1 MATAIIATYENGLLK
16 PSEKLPLRE
25 HDQVLVVVVPL
36 TPQVEYA
43 PDATRVA
50 KMREQAEAWLSQQP
64 SDAVREPLTL
74 SSETEQRLDN
84 EFNAALTAIRARA
97 SRFNEKQ
104 ILADVEAA
112 IAEVRA
118 MPADER
124 ARLDDELDQVL
135 ATIAADAIP

>member
-25 HDQVLVVVVPL
+25 HAQVLVVVVPL
-36 TPQVEYA
+36 SPPIEYA

-50 KMREQAEAWLSQQP
+50 KMREQAETWLSQQP
-64 SDAVREPLTL
+64 AGLVREPVAL
-74 SSETEQRLDN
+74 SSETAQHLDD
-84 EFNAALTAIRARA
+84 EFDAALAAIRARA

-104 ILADVEAA
+104 IIADIEAA

-118 MPADER
+118 MPDDER
-124 ARLDDELDQVL
+124 ARLAAELDQVL
-135 ATIAADAIP
+135 ATIAADAIS